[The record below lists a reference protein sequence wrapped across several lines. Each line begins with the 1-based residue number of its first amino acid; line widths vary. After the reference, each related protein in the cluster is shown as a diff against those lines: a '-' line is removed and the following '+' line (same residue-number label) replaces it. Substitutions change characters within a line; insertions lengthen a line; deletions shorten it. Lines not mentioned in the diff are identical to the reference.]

1 MVTGTDFVRRWSLH
15 ILPKSYVKTRRFGG
29 YSNHHCE
36 RYLAECRGLLQ
47 AAGILPTAEETPLDR
62 QESVVSAE
70 EEEARLFEKAGLL
83 GDPTTPCCA
92 ACGAVMACIADDARA
107 SWFRVMH
114 SPQRPIWYSD
124 G

>member
-1 MVTGTDFVRRWSLH
+1 MSSSTTAGARVARWSH
-15 ILPKSYVKTRRFGG
+15 PTS
-29 YSNHHCE
+29 
-36 RYLAECRGLLQ
+36 LL

-83 GDPTTPCCA
+83 GESGD
-92 ACGAVMACIADDARA
+92 GLR
-107 SWFRVMH
+107 RH
-114 SPQRPIWYSD
+114 SGS

>member
-1 MVTGTDFVRRWSLH
+1 MRRWSLH

-62 QESVVSAE
+62 QESVVSASAD
-70 EEEARLFEKAGLL
+70 EATSSDA
-83 GDPTTPCCA
+83 TTPCCA
-92 ACGAVMACIADDARA
+92 GCGAVLVCIASDART
-107 SWFRVMH
+107 SWFSVMH
-114 SPQRPIWYSD
+114 SPQRPSWYND